1 MITLQ
6 PGWYTLTRPNGEIQ
20 TFIVKE
26 PQTMEFATDDLGSYT
41 LRGPSGEIIEEWEV
55 TAPEPPVAPSLTVIP
70 ESATPNAAIL
80 ITAEVD
86 GLLYYWGNLKAVK
99 QGQTVQAVAP
109 SVEGAYPVGINGQQF
124 ATLTVVAPKVHN
136 AKVNCDTPAEAVQ
149 GNVSFSPP
157 HVKSGGQS
165 ILTVCF
171 TNYNNVTAE
180 VTLPRVA
187 LPKGF
192 TSDLPI
198 EIPSRSVAANGKV
211 CRNFVVSA
219 TNSTQNP
226 VELSVAVLQ
235 HSATLTVAG
244 VPPTPELALTK
255 VQASNFKAKVG
266 ASYYV
271 DFTFENPLAVEV
283 TLTVA
288 QFSVPSIVTVEGASA
303 FAVTIPAHGWYTHRL
318 YCVANDPGAATFSIP
333 SGAATA
339 TIEGKVVQ
347 IGTTRATTVT
357 QIL

>member
-6 PGWYTLTRPNGEIQ
+6 PGWYTLTRPNGEVQ
-20 TFIVKE
+20 AFIVKE

-41 LRGPSGEIIEEWEV
+41 LRGLSGAIIEEWEV
-55 TAPEPPVAPSLTVIP
+55 TAPEPSVAHSLTVTP
-70 ESATPNAAIL
+70 ESAPPNAAIL

-109 SVEGAYPVGINGQQF
+109 SAEGSYPVGINGQQF

-149 GNVSFSPP
+149 GNVFFSPP

-171 TNYNNVTAE
+171 TNYNNITAE

-198 EIPSRSVAANGKV
+198 EIPSRSVAANGKL

-226 VELSVAVLQ
+226 VELDRKSVV
-235 HSATLTVAG
+235 
-244 VPPTPELALTK
+244 
-255 VQASNFKAKVG
+255 
-266 ASYYV
+266 
-271 DFTFENPLAVEV
+271 
-283 TLTVA
+283 
-288 QFSVPSIVTVEGASA
+288 
-303 FAVTIPAHGWYTHRL
+303 
-318 YCVANDPGAATFSIP
+318 
-333 SGAATA
+333 
-339 TIEGKVVQ
+339 
-347 IGTTRATTVT
+347 
-357 QIL
+357 